1 MSAHDSLVKEIERFL
16 RATGMEETIFG
27 HRVQREW
34 RLVERLRSG
43 GDVTTRT
50 AEKIRDYMANYD
62 KLDGQATKS
71 RRTSLSA

>member
-1 MSAHDSLVKEIERFL
+1 MTSHDSLVKDIERFL
-16 RATGMEETIFG
+16 RETGMEETIFG

-34 RLVERLRSG
+34 KLVERLRGG

-50 AEKIRDYMANYD
+50 AEKIRAYMANYG
-62 KLDGQATKS
+62 KAEKGESKS